1 MSNLDFASMLKY
13 WPLFLRGALS
23 TVEFTIG
30 AVMIGVVLG
39 TIAALMKM
47 SKVGVVSF
55 IGKAYIEIIRGTP
68 SLVQLFIIYFGISQ
82 VLDMNI
88 PKFYA
93 AVFALGINSGA
104 YVAEIIRA
112 GIEAVDR
119 GQMEAARSLGMP
131 HRMAMRYIIMP
142 QAVKNILPALG
153 NEFIVLLKESS
164 IVSVI
169 GASDLMRQQEII
181 SSITYRPFEPLVV
194 IAVIYFIMTLCLSKL
209 IGVLERRLKA
219 GDVR

>member
-1 MSNLDFASMLKY
+1 MTNLDFASMLKY
-13 WPLFLRGALS
+13 WPLFLQGTIS
-23 TVEFTIG
+23 TIEFTIG
-30 AVMIGVVLG
+30 AVIIGVILG
-39 TIAALMKM
+39 ILAAFMKM
-47 SKVGVVSF
+47 SKVKIISF
-55 IGKAYIEIIRGTP
+55 IGKAYIEVIRGTP
-68 SLVQLFIIYFGISQ
+68 SLVQLFIIYFGISE
-82 VLDMNI
+82 VLNLNI

-131 HRMAMRYIIMP
+131 HGMAMRYIIMP
-142 QAVKNILPALG
+142 QAIKNILPALG

-181 SSITYRPFEPLVV
+181 SSVTYKPFEPLIV
-194 IAVIYFIMTLCLSKL
+194 IAMIYFVMTLFLSRL
-209 IGVLERRLKA
+209 MGIFERRLKA
-219 GDVR
+219 GDIR